1 MDQTQELEIIQE
13 RYPSKFKRF
22 LLVLL
27 VTAILL
33 GSAAY
38 AAGYILLKGPSPYVG
53 EQLVKMVGEHPVAQ
67 VVLKLYMTDDELMT
81 ILTAEDDVN
90 RFSVFPVVE

>member
-22 LLVLL
+22 MTVLL

-53 EQLVKMVGEHPVAQ
+53 
-67 VVLKLYMTDDELMT
+67 
-81 ILTAEDDVN
+81 
-90 RFSVFPVVE
+90 